1 MPDPHSAE
9 PSFVV
14 SPRPVSIDKWQSL
27 TAGDRLAEPRM
38 TIQTPIDATSAPDEH
53 LAAGR
58 QAYDKRQWSLAY
70 SCLSEAQNRSDLEP
84 TDLVLLAKAAYILG
98 KESEGAEILA
108 RAHKCFLERNDKL
121 SATRC
126 SFWLGFTLFLA
137 GEMAL
142 ASGWLGRATRLLED
156 QGDCVEK
163 GYLLMA
169 EGFRSV
175 KTGDLD
181 AAYELFYRAAEVGRT
196 FDDID
201 LTTLSLNGQ
210 GRALIRVGE
219 LSRGVALLD
228 EAMVAVMADEVSPLV
243 AGGTYCSVIE
253 ACSEIFDLRRA
264 QEWTNALDRWCS
276 SQPDQISYH
285 GHCLL
290 RRAEL
295 LQLHGE
301 WGEAESE
308 AEIACDRF
316 SDPTHKRLAGSAQ
329 YRLGELHRLRGEFQQ
344 AEEFYR
350 LASSMGA
357 AVQPGLARL
366 RLSQGQIDSASAA
379 VRSLASE
386 ISDIR
391 DRSNLLESLV
401 EIMLEAGDVAA
412 SEEAANELAEIAA
425 AVEAPLLHAMSDR
438 AMGSVLLAKGQI
450 DRSIELLRRSL
461 SSFREI
467 GAPYDE
473 ARIQVLISQACQNR
487 GDCDTAE
494 LELDAARNIF
504 ARLGAISDLERLDK
518 LSSRSKSHS
527 RTELLTRRELEVLKL
542 VAFGKTNRDVANELF
557 ISEKTVARHLS
568 NIFDKLD
575 LSSRA
580 AAAAY
585 AFKNQL
591 V

>member
-1 MPDPHSAE
+1 MKGREVTKAP
-9 PSFVV
+9 
-14 SPRPVSIDKWQSL
+14 
-27 TAGDRLAEPRM
+27 
-38 TIQTPIDATSAPDEH
+38 SAPKNN

-58 QAYDKRQWSLAY
+58 QAYDKRQWNQAY
-70 SCLSEAQNRSDLEP
+70 SSLSDAQNESGLEP
-84 TDLVLLAKAAYILG
+84 DDLVLLAKTAYILG
-98 KESEGAEILA
+98 KESEGADLLA
-108 RAHKCFLERNDKL
+108 RAHKCFLETNDTL
-121 SATRC
+121 AAVRC
-126 SFWLGFTLFLA
+126 SFWLGFTLLIG

-142 ASGWLGRATRLLED
+142 ASGWLGRAARLLEGQD
-156 QGDCVEK
+156 DCVEK
-163 GYLLMA
+163 GYLLLA
-169 EGFRSV
+169 EGFRNVREGNIS
-175 KTGDLD
+175 
-181 AAYELFYRAAEVGRT
+181 AAGELFDRAAEAGRR
-196 FDDID
+196 FDEID
-201 LTTLSLNGQ
+201 LTTLSLNGL
-210 GRALIRVGE
+210 GRALIRGGD

-264 QEWTNALDRWCS
+264 QEWTTALDRWCS

-301 WGEAESE
+301 WVEAESE
-308 AEIACDRF
+308 AEIAFDRF
-316 SDPTHKRLAGSAQ
+316 SDPSHERLAGSAQ

-366 RLSQGQIDSASAA
+366 RLSQGQTDSASAA
-379 VRSLASE
+379 VRTLVTESR
-386 ISDIR
+386 DIK

-401 EIMLEAGDVAA
+401 EIMLEAGSVSAA
-412 SEEAANELAEIAA
+412 AEAAEELAAIAA
-425 AVEAPLLHAMSDR
+425 TIGAPLLHAISDR
-438 AMGSVLLAKGQI
+438 AMGSVLLANEETDK
-450 DRSIELLRRSL
+450 SIEFLRRSL
-461 SSFREI
+461 SLFREI

-473 ARIQVLISQACQNR
+473 ARTQFMISQACR
-487 GDCDTAE
+487 KCGDRDTAE
-494 LELDAARNIF
+494 LELTAARKVF
-504 ARLGAISDLERLDK
+504 ARLGALPDLARLD
-518 LSSRSKSHS
+518 SFSRPDHAAGVG
-527 RTELLTRRELEVLKL
+527 EILTKREMEVLKL
-542 VAFGKTNRDVANELF
+542 VAFGKTNRDVATELF
-557 ISEKTVARHLS
+557 ISEKTVARHIS
-568 NIFDKLD
+568 NIFNKLD

-580 AAAAY
+580 AATAY